1 MISIENDYD
10 TSLELG
16 SLYWVRLKCLFKSLR
31 SLAVKMNLKNLAVVR
46 KRAVRNSFSPAFAR
60 VCSLVTIH
68 RFVRKKNVRSQHA
81 TVLVILQRKNIKISK
96 ISMCLTCWQLV
107 LEVVLEQSAT
117 IPVVRRLGQ
126 GAIVLPTDWI
136 SVLRKGRKRKQFRVT
151 PGNTRDPYY
160 LSGSQEWRTMF
171 LWLFVSANAIQKCDH
186 SNENYYVEKYFPVVL
201 WLWSLWMKVQCHH

>member
-1 MISIENDYD
+1 
-10 TSLELG
+10 
-16 SLYWVRLKCLFKSLR
+16 
-31 SLAVKMNLKNLAVVR
+31 MNLKNLAVVR

-68 RFVRKKNVRSQHA
+68 GFVRKKNVRSQHA

-136 SVLRKGRKRKQFRVT
+136 SVLRKGRERKQFRVT
-151 PGNTRDPYY
+151 PGNTRDPHY
-160 LSGSQEWRTMF
+160 LSGSQEWRT
-171 LWLFVSANAIQKCDH
+171 VSLTFRVCKCN
-186 SNENYYVEKYFPVVL
+186 SEVWPFERKLLCREVFPSGAVTLESLDESPDRKSVV
-201 WLWSLWMKVQCHH
+201 